1 MDRRSKIIS
10 GDCPRG
16 KGSRGTERILGQ
28 RGRNGERGAELFED
42 AVQAPS
48 VPRGDFRHWVHYS
61 PRDVHHQRPLDYKQN
76 IASPKNCPVG
86 GTGIKR

>member
-48 VPRGDFRHWVHYS
+48 DPRGGSRHGVHYC
-61 PRDVHHQRPLDYKQN
+61 PWGVHHQWPLDCEHN

-86 GTGIKR
+86 GTGL